1 MSRTERAHAHG
12 LPVPRGSGAAR
23 LHPVAQPTGLG
34 QVAQE
39 LGSPQMP
46 LGVGGDGGSASGG
59 GGAGL
64 PHVVLGRGAA
74 AGPLRSVFG
83 SLFGSVFGLH
93 GFRTTAS
100 G

>member
-1 MSRTERAHAHG
+1 
-12 LPVPRGSGAAR
+12 
-23 LHPVAQPTGLG
+23 
-34 QVAQE
+34 
-39 LGSPQMP
+39 MP

-59 GGAGL
+59 GGAEL

-83 SLFGSVFGLH
+83 LH